1 MYDAVIFDW
10 DGTLADTKDIVVT
23 SFQTVLKQIGCN
35 VADEFIERLIGVG
48 SRNTF
53 KEALKAQNVP
63 FDEEWIDKL
72 VKRKID
78 TAVSLADRVKL
89 LDGASELLE
98 ALNGQVKIALASMNN
113 RRIIEKM
120 LEVTPI
126 QRYFEVIVT
135 AEEVD
140 KPKPDPEIFLKCASE
155 LASEPRRCVVLEDSV
170 FGVEATKAAGMKCIA
185 VSTGAYSKRE
195 LDKAGADMAV
205 SSLTEKRRIL
215 RFVFSR
221 ERR

>member
-35 VADEFIERLIGVG
+35 VADEFIERLIGIG

-53 KEALKAQNVP
+53 KEALKAQNIP
-63 FDEEWIDKL
+63 LYEKWIDKL

-78 TAVSLADRVKL
+78 IAVSLADRVKL

-98 ALNGQVKIALASMNN
+98 SLNGRVKIALASMND

-120 LEVTPI
+120 LDVTSI
-126 QRYFEVIVT
+126 KRCFEVIIT

-170 FGVEATKAAGMKCIA
+170 FGVRAAKAARMRCIA
-185 VSTGAYSKRE
+185 VSTGAYSSRE
-195 LDKAGADMAV
+195 LDNAGADMV
-205 SSLTEKRRIL
+205 VGSLTEKERIL
-215 RFVFSR
+215 SFMFSAEKR
-221 ERR
+221 

>member
-23 SFQTVLKQIGCN
+23 SFQIVLNQIGCN
-35 VADEFIERLIGVG
+35 VADEFIERLIGIG

-53 KEALKAQNVP
+53 KETLKAKNIP
-63 FDEEWIDKL
+63 FDEKSIDRL

-78 TAVSLADRVKL
+78 IAVSLADKVKL

-98 ALNGQVKIALASMNN
+98 SLNGWVKIALASMNN

-126 QRYFEVIVT
+126 KRCFEVIIT

-170 FGVEATKAAGMKCIA
+170 FGVEAAKAARMECIA
-185 VSTGAYSKRE
+185 VSTGAYSK
-195 LDKAGADMAV
+195 
-205 SSLTEKRRIL
+205 
-215 RFVFSR
+215 
-221 ERR
+221 

>member
-23 SFQTVLKQIGCN
+23 SFQIVLKQIGCN
-35 VADEFIERLIGVG
+35 VADEFIERLIGKG

-53 KEALKAQNVP
+53 EEALKAQNIP
-63 FDEEWIDKL
+63 LCERLIDRL
-72 VKRKID
+72 VKRKTDI
-78 TAVSLADRVKL
+78 AVSLADRVKL

-98 ALNGQVKIALASMNN
+98 SLKGQVKIALASMND

-126 QRYFEVIVT
+126 KRCFEVIIT

-140 KPKPDPEIFLKCASE
+140 NPKPDPEIFLKCASE

-170 FGVEATKAAGMKCIA
+170 FGVEAAKAAGMKCIA

-205 SSLTEKRRIL
+205 GSLTEKRRIL
-215 RFVFSR
+215 SFVFSR

>member
-35 VADEFIERLIGVG
+35 VADEFIERLIGIG

-53 KEALKAQNVP
+53 KEALKAQNIP
-63 FDEEWIDKL
+63 LYERLIDKL
-72 VKRKID
+72 VQKKID
-78 TAVSLADRVKL
+78 IAVSLADRVKL

-98 ALNGQVKIALASMNN
+98 SLNGRVKIALASMNN
-113 RRIIEKM
+113 RKIIEKM

-126 QRYFEVIVT
+126 KRYFEVIIT

-155 LASEPRRCVVLEDSV
+155 LASEPGRCVVLEDSV
-170 FGVEATKAAGMKCIA
+170 FGVEAAKAARMECIA
-185 VSTGAYSKRE
+185 VSTGAYSRRE
-195 LDKAGADMAV
+195 LDKAGADMV
-205 SSLTEKRRIL
+205 VGSLTEKRRIL
-215 RFVFSR
+215 RFVFST

>member
-35 VADEFIERLIGVG
+35 VADEFIERLIGKG

-53 KEALKAQNVP
+53 KEALKAKNIP
-63 FDEEWIDKL
+63 FDGRLIDKL

-78 TAVSLADRVKL
+78 VAVSLADRVKL

-98 ALNGQVKIALASMNN
+98 SLNGRVKIALASMND
-113 RRIIEKM
+113 RKIIEKM
-120 LEVTPI
+120 LGVAPI
-126 QRYFEVIVT
+126 KRCFEVIIT
-135 AEEVD
+135 GEEVD
-140 KPKPDPEIFLKCASE
+140 TPKPDPEIFLKCASE

-170 FGVEATKAAGMKCIA
+170 FGVEAAKAAKMGCIA
-185 VSTGAYSKRE
+185 VSTGAYSERE
-195 LDKAGADMAV
+195 LDKAGADMTV
-205 SSLTEKRRIL
+205 GSLTEKERIL
-215 RFVFSR
+215 RFILST
-221 ERR
+221 EKH

>member
-23 SFQTVLKQIGCN
+23 SFQIVLNQIGCN
-35 VADEFIERLIGVG
+35 VADEFIERLIGTG

-53 KEALKAQNVP
+53 KEALKAQNIP
-63 FDEEWIDKL
+63 FDERLIDKL

-78 TAVSLADRVKL
+78 VAVSLADRVKL

-98 ALNGQVKIALASMNN
+98 SLNGRVKIALASMNN
-113 RRIIEKM
+113 GRIIEKM
-120 LEVTPI
+120 LEAAPI
-126 QRYFEVIVT
+126 KRCFEVIIT
-135 AEEVD
+135 GEEVD

-155 LASEPRRCVVLEDSV
+155 LAIEPECCVVLEDSV
-170 FGVEATKAAGMKCIA
+170 FGVEAAKAARMKCIA

-195 LDKAGADMAV
+195 LDKAGADMTV
-205 SSLTEKRRIL
+205 GSLTEKERIL
-215 RFVFSR
+215 RFILST
-221 ERR
+221 EKH

>member
-35 VADEFIERLIGVG
+35 VADEFIERLI
-48 SRNTF
+48 
-53 KEALKAQNVP
+53 
-63 FDEEWIDKL
+63 DKL

-78 TAVSLADRVKL
+78 IAVGLADKVKL
-89 LDGASELLE
+89 LDGAPELLE
-98 ALNGQVKIALASMNN
+98 SLDGQVKIALASMNN

-120 LEVTPI
+120 LEITPI
-126 QRYFEVIVT
+126 KRCFEVIIT

-155 LASEPRRCVVLEDSV
+155 LASKPRRCVVLEDSV
-170 FGVEATKAAGMKCIA
+170 FGVEAAKAARMECIA
-185 VSTGAYSKRE
+185 VSTGAYSK
-195 LDKAGADMAV
+195 
-205 SSLTEKRRIL
+205 
-215 RFVFSR
+215 
-221 ERR
+221 

>member
-35 VADEFIERLIGVG
+35 VADEFIERLIGIG

-53 KEALKAQNVP
+53 KEALKAQNIP
-63 FDEEWIDKL
+63 LYERLIDKL

-78 TAVSLADRVKL
+78 IAVSLADRVKL

-98 ALNGQVKIALASMNN
+98 SLNGRVKIALASMND

-120 LEVTPI
+120 LDVTSI
-126 QRYFEVIVT
+126 KRCFEVIIT

-170 FGVEATKAAGMKCIA
+170 FGVEAAKAARMECIA
-185 VSTGAYSKRE
+185 VSTGAYSRRE
-195 LDKAGADMAV
+195 LDKAGADVMV
-205 SSLTEKRRIL
+205 GSLTEKRRIL
-215 RFVFSR
+215 RFVFST

>member
-35 VADEFIERLIGVG
+35 VADEFIERLIGIG

-53 KEALKAQNVP
+53 KEALKAQNIP
-63 FDEEWIDKL
+63 LHESLIDKL

-78 TAVSLADRVKL
+78 IAVSLADRVKL

-98 ALNGQVKIALASMNN
+98 SLNGRVKIALASMNN
-113 RRIIEKM
+113 RKIIEKM

-126 QRYFEVIVT
+126 KRCFEVIIT

-155 LASEPRRCVVLEDSV
+155 LASEPGRCVVLEDSV
-170 FGVEATKAAGMKCIA
+170 FGVEAAKAARMECIA
-185 VSTGAYSKRE
+185 VSTGAYSRRE
-195 LDKAGADMAV
+195 LDEAGADMV
-205 SSLTEKRRIL
+205 VGSLTEKRRIL
-215 RFVFSR
+215 RFVFST

>member
-23 SFQTVLKQIGCN
+23 SFQKVLKQIGCN
-35 VADEFIERLIGVG
+35 VADEFIERLIGIG

-53 KEALKAQNVP
+53 KEALKAQNIP
-63 FDEEWIDKL
+63 FDEKWIDKL

-89 LDGASELLE
+89 LDGAPELLE
-98 ALNGQVKIALASMNN
+98 SLNGQVKIALASVNN

-126 QRYFEVIVT
+126 KQYFEVIVT
-135 AEEVD
+135 ADEVD

-155 LASEPRRCVVLEDSV
+155 LSSEPRRCVVLEDSV
-170 FGVEATKAAGMKCIA
+170 FGVEAAKAAKMECIA

-195 LDKAGADMAV
+195 LDKAGADMVA

>member
-23 SFQTVLKQIGCN
+23 SFQKVLNQIGCN

-53 KEALKAQNVP
+53 KEALKAQNIP
-63 FDEEWIDKL
+63 FDEKLIDKL

-98 ALNGQVKIALASMNN
+98 SLNGRVKIALASMNN

-126 QRYFEVIVT
+126 QRYFEVIAT

-140 KPKPDPEIFLKCASE
+140 KPKPDPEIFIKCASE
-155 LASEPRRCVVLEDSV
+155 LGSEPRCCVVLEDSV
-170 FGVEATKAAGMKCIA
+170 FGVEAAEAAGMKCIA
-185 VSTGAYSKRE
+185 VPTGAYSKRE
-195 LDKAGADMAV
+195 LDKAGADMV
-205 SSLTEKRRIL
+205 VGSLTEKRRIL

>member
-23 SFQTVLKQIGCN
+23 SFQKVLKQIGCN
-35 VADEFIERLIGVG
+35 VADEFIRRLIGIG

-53 KEALKAQNVP
+53 KEALKTQNIP
-63 FDEEWIDKL
+63 FDEKWIDEL

-78 TAVSLADRVKL
+78 TAIGLADRVRL
-89 LDGASELLE
+89 FDGALELLE
-98 ALNGQVKIALASMNN
+98 SLNGRVKIALASMNN
-113 RRIIEKM
+113 RRIIKKM
-120 LEVTPI
+120 LRVTPI

-155 LASEPRRCVVLEDSV
+155 LASKPKHCVVLEDSV
-170 FGVEATKAAGMKCIA
+170 FGVEAAKAAEMECIA
-185 VSTGAYSKRE
+185 VSTGAYSKQE
-195 LDKAGADMAV
+195 LDKAGADMIV
-205 SSLTEKRRIL
+205 GSLTQKGRIL
-215 RFVFSR
+215 RFILSTEKR
-221 ERR
+221 